1 MPQKKE
7 HHNFVNTPNAEKIS
21 FYKIHSV
28 VYAKFVHLKFIT
40 QKGASV
46 LCSML
51 KSIGFSFATTAT
63 QKPIMTEDG
72 LVSMAYC
79 QSQRGSWQR
88 N

>member
-1 MPQKKE
+1 MPQKSE
-7 HHNFVNTPNAEKIS
+7 HHNFVNTQSAEKIS
-21 FYKIHSV
+21 FYKIHSA
-28 VYAKFVHLKFIT
+28 VYARFVHLKSII
-40 QKGASV
+40 QKDASV
-46 LCSML
+46 LCSTL

-79 QSQRGSWQR
+79 RSQRGSLRR